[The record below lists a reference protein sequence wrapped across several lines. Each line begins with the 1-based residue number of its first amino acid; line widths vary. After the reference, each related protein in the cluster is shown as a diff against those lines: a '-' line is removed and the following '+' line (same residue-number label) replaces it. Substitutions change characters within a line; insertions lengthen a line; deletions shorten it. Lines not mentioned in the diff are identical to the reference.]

1 MNKSMLR
8 GLPQLDVRIDT
19 IYAKCQYVKVYQ
31 LPYEDSQLKAK
42 ELLEFVHSDVFG
54 PIKQPSMSGMRH
66 MVTFIKDFSR
76 YV

>member
-1 MNKSMLR
+1 MNKLMLR

-19 IYAKCQYVKVYQ
+19 IDAKCQYVKVHQ
-31 LPYEDSQLKAK
+31 LPYEDSKLKAK

-54 PIKQPSMSGMRH
+54 LINQPSMSVMGH
-66 MVTFIKDFSR
+66 MVTFINDFSR